1 MSNPMFHPWP
11 GHPCAGH
18 SCDGC
23 ALCQA
28 GGCCGSHAVAAA
40 QQTDNLDT
48 LRQALSHLTAHGGG
62 IPTLR
67 SLAVNQ
73 GAGGGAV
80 RQVVASVPGRRQLA
94 SAPVAESAET
104 AKFGNPD
111 QRITVQRGAAA

>member
-23 ALCQA
+23 ATCQA
-28 GGCCGSHAVAAA
+28 GGCCCSQAVAAA
-40 QQTDNLDT
+40 QPSDTLVT
-48 LRQALSHLTAHGGG
+48 LRQALDHLTAHGGG

-73 GAGGGAV
+73 GDGGGAA
-80 RQVVASVPGRRQLA
+80 RQVVGAVPGRRQLA
-94 SAPVAESAET
+94 AAQAAESVVIPTFSDE
-104 AKFGNPD
+104 D
-111 QRITVQRGAAA
+111 QRIKVRRGGAA

>member
-1 MSNPMFHPWP
+1 MGTQAFHPWP

-23 ALCQA
+23 AVCQA

-40 QQTDNLDT
+40 QPTGNLDT
-48 LRQALSHLTAHGGG
+48 LRQALDQLMAHGGG

-73 GAGGGAV
+73 GNGGGAV
-80 RQVVASVPGRRQLA
+80 RQVAGSASGLRQLA
-94 SAPVAESAET
+94 VAQAAESVVIPE
-104 AKFGNPD
+104 FED
-111 QRITVQRGAAA
+111 QDQKIKVQKGAAA